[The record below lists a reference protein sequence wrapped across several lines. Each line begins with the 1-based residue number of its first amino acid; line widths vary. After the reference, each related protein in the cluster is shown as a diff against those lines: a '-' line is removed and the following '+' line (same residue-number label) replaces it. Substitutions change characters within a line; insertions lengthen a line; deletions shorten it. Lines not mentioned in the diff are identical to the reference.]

1 MIRPSALFVINFG
14 PPDNTKK
21 ARVCWVPALPVYPRR
36 PSVEPSVPASSYI
49 HRRAARCDTS
59 DKKAG
64 AGAGSDIG
72 HYVVRAA
79 ENDTGCLIVSAA
91 EPKGS
96 PGILSLVAACRRK
109 RGRKKNK
116 KRPPSRNVRRWQ
128 DAPMHICEIKCCA
141 CGSLEWKPLIALH
154 FPRKVSLRL
163 WKLSGQKLLLEK
175 CEKKSH

>member
-1 MIRPSALFVINFG
+1 M
-14 PPDNTKK
+14 
-21 ARVCWVPALPVYPRR
+21 
-36 PSVEPSVPASSYI
+36 PASSYI

-109 RGRKKNK
+109 GGGKKTKSGPHLETLGADRMLRCTFVKSSVVHAAVLN
-116 KRPPSRNVRRWQ
+116 
-128 DAPMHICEIKCCA
+128 E
-141 CGSLEWKPLIALH
+141 SL
-154 FPRKVSLRL
+154 
-163 WKLSGQKLLLEK
+163 
-175 CEKKSH
+175 